1 MMTEEKQAEEDTFSD
16 VSLEEEDEELIWRVF
31 YSRFEGGTHRS
42 FSERNGNES
51 YALSD
56 EEDISDLEDIDDP
69 VLLNKYR
76 SLKLDDIYNLSEE
89 EKRRLLIA
97 NFSNEQMERF
107 ESYRRMTVNKPGIKK
122 VCTSVLNHSLPQNIS
137 VVLAGLSKLFLG
149 EIITRALAVQEK
161 ENKAQLIKDIEEKKK
176 QKKDAIKQLEKDKEI
191 EMKDVNL
198 SYKGDAQ
205 HPLQPR
211 HIREAWRLYQLENSG
226 VPSLQWFSQ
235 GESDGKLFR

>member
-1 MMTEEKQAEEDTFSD
+1 MMEGEKQVEEDTFSD

-31 YSRFEGGTHRS
+31 YSRFESGAHRS
-42 FSERNGNES
+42 FPERNGNES

-56 EEDISDLEDIDDP
+56 EEDISDLEEIDDP
-69 VLLNKYR
+69 ILVSKYK

-107 ESYRRMTVNKPGIKK
+107 ESYRRMTVNKAGIKK
-122 VCTSVLNHSLPQNIS
+122 VCTSVLNHSLAQNVS

-149 EIITRALAVQEK
+149 EIITYALAVQEK
-161 ENKAQLIKDIEEKKK
+161 EYKAQLIKDIEEKKK
-176 QKKDAIKQLEKDKEI
+176 QKKDAIKQLENGKEI
-191 EMKDVNL
+191 ETRDIKL
-198 SYKGDAQ
+198 SYKGDTQ

-226 VPSLQWFSQ
+226 VPSPQWYHQ
-235 GESDGKLFR
+235 GECDGKLFR